1 MTTKKFNS
9 WLTENSS
16 GDTMIEITPDI
27 ISKLETDTGLS
38 EWGKNKYFS
47 SGQPAYNSQNS
58 YSSRGAIL
66 YQQPDKKL
74 RIIIPLMKPSN
85 IKNNFT
91 SLEDLL
97 EVNLIPDYMAGSF
110 YITIEFS
117 ENPDIKP
124 GSLIM
129 EEVKNWNNRHRIS
142 FQYNAKDYSDLLA
155 VVNKGLDEAFEFLK
169 DIRIVIPSDIKKI
182 PGVKAYMEDKVRE
195 IYNKMLEEIR
205 ETGDAVED
213 IDNNIFAQL
222 IITILEEHPNLMDDF
237 NNLPEKA
244 KDKWLHGVKEIFPDG
259 KIEINKK
266 SIDSI
271 KAFLN
276 VKNSFYLI

>member
-1 MTTKKFNS
+1 M
-9 WLTENSS
+9 
-16 GDTMIEITPDI
+16 
-27 ISKLETDTGLS
+27 
-38 EWGKNKYFS
+38 
-47 SGQPAYNSQNS
+47 
-58 YSSRGAIL
+58 
-66 YQQPDKKL
+66 
-74 RIIIPLMKPSN
+74 
-85 IKNNFT
+85 
-91 SLEDLL
+91 
-97 EVNLIPDYMAGSF
+97 V
-110 YITIEFS
+110 
-117 ENPDIKP
+117 
-124 GSLIM
+124 
-129 EEVKNWNNRHRIS
+129 
-142 FQYNAKDYSDLLA
+142 
-155 VVNKGLDEAFEFLK
+155 
-169 DIRIVIPSDIKKI
+169 PSDIKKI

-213 IDNNIFAQL
+213 IDDNIFAQL